1 MLQAAFADNK
11 YPQKAVPYNTSLV
24 LVMST
29 GEGATIMT
37 PEHKQIVQ
45 NTWEQIAPIADTTAE
60 LFYGRLFEL
69 DPMLRQLFA
78 STNMEA
84 QGKKLMEMLAMAVKG
99 LDNLDQLVPSVE
111 TVD

>member
-1 MLQAAFADNK
+1 M
-11 YPQKAVPYNTSLV
+11 
-24 LVMST
+24 
-29 GEGATIMT
+29 
-37 PEHKQIVQ
+37 
-45 NTWEQIAPIADTTAE
+45 
-60 LFYGRLFEL
+60 FYGRLFEL

>member
-1 MLQAAFADNK
+1 
-11 YPQKAVPYNTSLV
+11 
-24 LVMST
+24 
-29 GEGATIMT
+29 MT

-45 NTWEQIAPIADTTAE
+45 NTWEQSRRSQIPPPNCSTAH
-60 LFYGRLFEL
+60 LFEL

>member
-1 MLQAAFADNK
+1 
-11 YPQKAVPYNTSLV
+11 
-24 LVMST
+24 
-29 GEGATIMT
+29 MT

-45 NTWEQIAPIADTTAE
+45 NTWEQIAPIADTAAE

-84 QGKKLMEMLAMAVKG
+84 QGKKLMECSQWLSKG
-99 LDNLDQLVPSVE
+99 STIWINSSPLWRLLISF
-111 TVD
+111 

>member
-1 MLQAAFADNK
+1 
-11 YPQKAVPYNTSLV
+11 
-24 LVMST
+24 
-29 GEGATIMT
+29 MT

-45 NTWEQIAPIADTTAE
+45 NTWEQIAPIADTAAE

-84 QGKKLMEMLAMAVKG
+84 QGKKLMEMSRPTRFGTREPFSLDHSTFHIEPGTGSVSAKFPRQKAVPG
-99 LDNLDQLVPSVE
+99 WAYA
-111 TVD
+111 

>member
-1 MLQAAFADNK
+1 M
-11 YPQKAVPYNTSLV
+11 TS
-24 LVMST
+24 
-29 GEGATIMT
+29 
-37 PEHKQIVQ
+37 EHKQIVQ
-45 NTWEQIAPIADTTAE
+45 NTWEQIAPIADTAAE
-60 LFYGRLFEL
+60 LFYGRLFKL

>member
-1 MLQAAFADNK
+1 
-11 YPQKAVPYNTSLV
+11 
-24 LVMST
+24 
-29 GEGATIMT
+29 MT

-45 NTWEQIAPIADTTAE
+45 NSWEQIAPISDTAAE

-99 LDNLDQLVPSVE
+99 LDNLDQLVIDEISVGCFLFSF
-111 TVD
+111 TYSVHDGSYTGIYAQR

>member
-1 MLQAAFADNK
+1 VTGAK
-11 YPQKAVPYNTSLV
+11 LV
-24 LVMST
+24 LYGTAFCGYLLSS
-29 GEGATIMT
+29 
-37 PEHKQIVQ
+37 EHKQIVQ
-45 NTWEQIAPIADTTAE
+45 NTWEQIAPIADTAAE
-60 LFYGRLFEL
+60 LFYGRLFEF

>member
-1 MLQAAFADNK
+1 
-11 YPQKAVPYNTSLV
+11 
-24 LVMST
+24 
-29 GEGATIMT
+29 MT

-45 NTWEQIAPIADTTAE
+45 NTWEQIAPIADTAAE

-99 LDNLDQLVPSVE
+99 LDNLDQLVPSVG